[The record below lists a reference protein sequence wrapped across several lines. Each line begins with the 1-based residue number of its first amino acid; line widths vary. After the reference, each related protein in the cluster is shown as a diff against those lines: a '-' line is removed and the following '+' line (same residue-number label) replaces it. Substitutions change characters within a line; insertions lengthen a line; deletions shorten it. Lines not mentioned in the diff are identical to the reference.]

1 MSFLGSSQDKKKP
14 SAADISRAERAA
26 RKLKHLLE
34 EKRHKEEHALYI
46 LGRFVRKVVGK
57 RRALH
62 LLRQDWDEVAEA
74 LAHDVTV
81 LSGELAASS
90 TPCAS
95 DSGTKGGDAN
105 KAKSVL
111 VRPKPPQLLLL
122 AGLLVRFYSP
132 AMDHERLACL
142 SQWMLPHLL
151 HTPPVFHQA
160 LSLDSADRSAVATST
175 LCRLLWIALE
185 RVCGPAVSI
194 IDDLGDPRL
203 YLTGPEMRL
212 LLLYMD
218 PKQNRQHSDVVE
230 KVHLYFTRRW
240 VFRTIHPA
248 IRARLLPLANT
259 PIHITH
265 LNGGT
270 KESRQ
275 VQLWVNAILQI
286 SMHICGASSGNSHSE
301 VLLEYIKYIATC
313 PLIAGIVND
322 QAIMILLHGQ
332 FLDQMLKVIRDIEA
346 SEKLLSMLE
355 GEEAVFLTGNLI
367 QLLGRMAS
375 VLSKSGTEV
384 VPTII
389 SAPATHPKDLS
400 DIADILVIL
409 LRHCSKFSEKAS
421 FGHSTYHQLFMWYRG
436 PCQKLHQNVY
446 TRLINQLSVLWSSEI
461 AQLLF
466 RDVLKFDSS
475 DSQSIEDLTQTYTSL
490 HTVCRLYVY
499 LTDTVLTQSSIIWS
513 KLSYIPNLVP
523 KMLGVIE
530 TLGPKK
536 QGYSFLLNASET
548 TDFELE
554 PFIPILQVFCRMTA
568 IVFITVD
575 QDDVYV
581 RGYPF
586 EISQLHGLAIFLN
599 TICFKLY
606 WHHSEHISKAK
617 EFPLLVEVLDCCK
630 PLLNTILDI
639 SWQRPLVADDPKA
652 VWVIKQCAKKVFL
665 DSLLQRDKRAL
676 LVLTNLPQAIPF
688 KSRVQLFRDF
698 TRADRSRFADG
709 SLTISI
715 KVNRDRLFE
724 DGFRQLRK
732 LTPSQLKQTIRVR
745 FVNQFGLD
753 EIGVDQSGVFK
764 EFLEGLFKKVFS
776 TDFGLFRSTSDGNVI
791 PSLSSSIH
799 EEHLELFEFIGR
811 MLGKALHEG
820 IVIDIPFALYI
831 YAKLLDRHNFMNDL
845 PSLDPELYRN
855 LVFIKNYNGDCGD
868 LGLDF
873 TIDHNLFGKVTS
885 VDIKPGGSHIN
896 LSMDN
901 RFEYIHLMADF
912 RLNQECKDQLCAF
925 IGGFNAIIQSQWL
938 QMFSPVE
945 LQWLMSGENAEF
957 SVTDL
962 RAYTRYDGGF
972 YDLHGTI
979 RNFWAVF
986 ADMSP
991 QDKSALLKFT
1001 TSCSKYV
1008 DDGQRSSV
1016 TLNPLLT
1023 IGSFLGLGK
1032 DKNRLPTANTCFNLL
1047 KLPAYSKKST
1057 LRSKLLY
1064 AIHAGAGFELA

>member
-248 IRARLLPLANT
+248 IRARLLPLANA

-313 PLIAGIVND
+313 PLIADIVND

-355 GEEAVFLTGNLI
+355 GG
-367 QLLGRMAS
+367 G
-375 VLSKSGTEV
+375 
-384 VPTII
+384 
-389 SAPATHPKDLS
+389 
-400 DIADILVIL
+400 
-409 LRHCSKFSEKAS
+409 
-421 FGHSTYHQLFMWYRG
+421 
-436 PCQKLHQNVY
+436 
-446 TRLINQLSVLWSSEI
+446 
-461 AQLLF
+461 
-466 RDVLKFDSS
+466 
-475 DSQSIEDLTQTYTSL
+475 
-490 HTVCRLYVY
+490 
-499 LTDTVLTQSSIIWS
+499 
-513 KLSYIPNLVP
+513 
-523 KMLGVIE
+523 
-530 TLGPKK
+530 
-536 QGYSFLLNASET
+536 
-548 TDFELE
+548 
-554 PFIPILQVFCRMTA
+554 
-568 IVFITVD
+568 
-575 QDDVYV
+575 
-581 RGYPF
+581 
-586 EISQLHGLAIFLN
+586 
-599 TICFKLY
+599 CF
-606 WHHSEHISKAK
+606 
-617 EFPLLVEVLDCCK
+617 
-630 PLLNTILDI
+630 
-639 SWQRPLVADDPKA
+639 
-652 VWVIKQCAKKVFL
+652 
-665 DSLLQRDKRAL
+665 
-676 LVLTNLPQAIPF
+676 
-688 KSRVQLFRDF
+688 
-698 TRADRSRFADG
+698 
-709 SLTISI
+709 
-715 KVNRDRLFE
+715 
-724 DGFRQLRK
+724 
-732 LTPSQLKQTIRVR
+732 
-745 FVNQFGLD
+745 
-753 EIGVDQSGVFK
+753 
-764 EFLEGLFKKVFS
+764 
-776 TDFGLFRSTSDGNVI
+776 
-791 PSLSSSIH
+791 
-799 EEHLELFEFIGR
+799 
-811 MLGKALHEG
+811 
-820 IVIDIPFALYI
+820 
-831 YAKLLDRHNFMNDL
+831 
-845 PSLDPELYRN
+845 
-855 LVFIKNYNGDCGD
+855 
-868 LGLDF
+868 
-873 TIDHNLFGKVTS
+873 
-885 VDIKPGGSHIN
+885 
-896 LSMDN
+896 
-901 RFEYIHLMADF
+901 
-912 RLNQECKDQLCAF
+912 
-925 IGGFNAIIQSQWL
+925 
-938 QMFSPVE
+938 
-945 LQWLMSGENAEF
+945 
-957 SVTDL
+957 
-962 RAYTRYDGGF
+962 
-972 YDLHGTI
+972 
-979 RNFWAVF
+979 
-986 ADMSP
+986 
-991 QDKSALLKFT
+991 
-1001 TSCSKYV
+1001 
-1008 DDGQRSSV
+1008 
-1016 TLNPLLT
+1016 
-1023 IGSFLGLGK
+1023 
-1032 DKNRLPTANTCFNLL
+1032 
-1047 KLPAYSKKST
+1047 
-1057 LRSKLLY
+1057 
-1064 AIHAGAGFELA
+1064 

>member
-1 MSFLGSSQDKKKP
+1 
-14 SAADISRAERAA
+14 
-26 RKLKHLLE
+26 
-34 EKRHKEEHALYI
+34 
-46 LGRFVRKVVGK
+46 
-57 RRALH
+57 
-62 LLRQDWDEVAEA
+62 
-74 LAHDVTV
+74 
-81 LSGELAASS
+81 
-90 TPCAS
+90 
-95 DSGTKGGDAN
+95 
-105 KAKSVL
+105 
-111 VRPKPPQLLLL
+111 
-122 AGLLVRFYSP
+122 
-132 AMDHERLACL
+132 
-142 SQWMLPHLL
+142 
-151 HTPPVFHQA
+151 
-160 LSLDSADRSAVATST
+160 
-175 LCRLLWIALE
+175 
-185 RVCGPAVSI
+185 
-194 IDDLGDPRL
+194 
-203 YLTGPEMRL
+203 
-212 LLLYMD
+212 
-218 PKQNRQHSDVVE
+218 
-230 KVHLYFTRRW
+230 
-240 VFRTIHPA
+240 
-248 IRARLLPLANT
+248 
-259 PIHITH
+259 
-265 LNGGT
+265 
-270 KESRQ
+270 
-275 VQLWVNAILQI
+275 
-286 SMHICGASSGNSHSE
+286 MHICGASSGNSHSE

-575 QDDVYV
+575 QDDVY
-581 RGYPF
+581 
-586 EISQLHGLAIFLN
+586 
-599 TICFKLY
+599 
-606 WHHSEHISKAK
+606 
-617 EFPLLVEVLDCCK
+617 
-630 PLLNTILDI
+630 
-639 SWQRPLVADDPKA
+639 RPLVADDPKA

>member
-1 MSFLGSSQDKKKP
+1 
-14 SAADISRAERAA
+14 
-26 RKLKHLLE
+26 
-34 EKRHKEEHALYI
+34 
-46 LGRFVRKVVGK
+46 
-57 RRALH
+57 
-62 LLRQDWDEVAEA
+62 
-74 LAHDVTV
+74 
-81 LSGELAASS
+81 
-90 TPCAS
+90 
-95 DSGTKGGDAN
+95 
-105 KAKSVL
+105 
-111 VRPKPPQLLLL
+111 
-122 AGLLVRFYSP
+122 
-132 AMDHERLACL
+132 
-142 SQWMLPHLL
+142 
-151 HTPPVFHQA
+151 
-160 LSLDSADRSAVATST
+160 
-175 LCRLLWIALE
+175 
-185 RVCGPAVSI
+185 
-194 IDDLGDPRL
+194 
-203 YLTGPEMRL
+203 
-212 LLLYMD
+212 
-218 PKQNRQHSDVVE
+218 
-230 KVHLYFTRRW
+230 
-240 VFRTIHPA
+240 
-248 IRARLLPLANT
+248 
-259 PIHITH
+259 
-265 LNGGT
+265 
-270 KESRQ
+270 
-275 VQLWVNAILQI
+275 
-286 SMHICGASSGNSHSE
+286 
-301 VLLEYIKYIATC
+301 
-313 PLIAGIVND
+313 
-322 QAIMILLHGQ
+322 
-332 FLDQMLKVIRDIEA
+332 
-346 SEKLLSMLE
+346 
-355 GEEAVFLTGNLI
+355 
-367 QLLGRMAS
+367 
-375 VLSKSGTEV
+375 
-384 VPTII
+384 
-389 SAPATHPKDLS
+389 
-400 DIADILVIL
+400 
-409 LRHCSKFSEKAS
+409 
-421 FGHSTYHQLFMWYRG
+421 
-436 PCQKLHQNVY
+436 
-446 TRLINQLSVLWSSEI
+446 
-461 AQLLF
+461 
-466 RDVLKFDSS
+466 
-475 DSQSIEDLTQTYTSL
+475 
-490 HTVCRLYVY
+490 
-499 LTDTVLTQSSIIWS
+499 
-513 KLSYIPNLVP
+513 
-523 KMLGVIE
+523 MLGVIE

-568 IVFITVD
+568 IVFI
-575 QDDVYV
+575 
-581 RGYPF
+581 
-586 EISQLHGLAIFLN
+586 
-599 TICFKLY
+599 
-606 WHHSEHISKAK
+606 
-617 EFPLLVEVLDCCK
+617 
-630 PLLNTILDI
+630 
-639 SWQRPLVADDPKA
+639 
-652 VWVIKQCAKKVFL
+652 
-665 DSLLQRDKRAL
+665 
-676 LVLTNLPQAIPF
+676 
-688 KSRVQLFRDF
+688 RVQLFRDF

-1001 TSCSKYV
+1001 TSCSKPPVGGFQYLDPPFTIQYV